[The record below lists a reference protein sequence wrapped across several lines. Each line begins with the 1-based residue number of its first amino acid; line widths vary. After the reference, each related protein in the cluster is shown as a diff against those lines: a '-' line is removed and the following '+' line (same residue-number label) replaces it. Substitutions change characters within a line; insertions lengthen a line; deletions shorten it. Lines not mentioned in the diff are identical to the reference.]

1 LILFNFLLQKIKQL
15 KQELTNTEILV
26 CNLETE
32 KTESKNIIENNTGQ
46 IQNLQDKIN
55 YLQNELLEY
64 MKKTNHYLSN

>member
-1 LILFNFLLQKIKQL
+1 MILFNFLLQKIKQL